1 MKIEIISEKGSGKI
15 NEDCFCACENVY
27 GVFDGAGSLIKF
39 ADEKQRTG
47 GFIAS
52 RMAANIFVKED
63 KPLHDIAIE
72 ANSALKNAMIARSID
87 TTQGVNRWSTTVSAI
102 RIKENNFEWVS
113 IGDSVIIATK
123 KDATFEVV
131 SPYYNHDV
139 EVLQLV
145 RSLSGK
151 NVGNLWDYEPFLKAS
166 IILQNNRNITYGV
179 LDGSN
184 EAKKFIQSGI
194 MPLENI
200 KSILLLTD
208 GCYIPQEN
216 PNGNEN
222 FAGTVKIFQEKRL
235 IGLQDIVRQMQK
247 DDPNFW
253 KYPRFKQS
261 DDFTAIAINF

>member
-1 MKIEIISEKGSGKI
+1 MKIEIISEKGSEKI

-52 RMAANIFVKED
+52 RLAANIFAKED

-72 ANSALKNAMIARSID
+72 ANSALKNAMAARSID

-102 RIKENNFEWVS
+102 RINENNFEWVS
-113 IGDSVIIATK
+113 IGDSVIIAIK
-123 KDATFEVV
+123 KDGTFEIV
-131 SPYYNHDV
+131 SPYHNHDV

-151 NVGNLWDYEPFLKAS
+151 NVGNLWEYEPFLKAS

-179 LDGSN
+179 LDGSD
-184 EAKKFIQSGI
+184 EAKKFIRSGI
-194 MPLENI
+194 MPLKNI
-200 KSILLLTD
+200 QSILLLTD

-216 PNGNEN
+216 PDGDED
-222 FAGTVKIFQEKRL
+222 FSGIAKIFQEKGL
-235 IGLQDIVRQMQK
+235 IGLYDVVRQMQK
-247 DDPNFW
+247 DDPNLW